1 MSPPNPLL
9 LLIEIRKS
17 GAIKL
22 NSQNVGQLSNLTPL
36 SSQMA
41 SVLEQRKRLGIYSE
55 ATNEVETAN

>member
-22 NSQNVGQLSNLTPL
+22 NSQNAGQLSNLTPL